1 MISFYAPASIGNFC
15 VGFDSLGA
23 ALAPISGELL
33 GDVVNVKAA
42 EQDTFVCSGPYAD
55 KLPGEAHDNLAYQCL
70 VHFREHVAPSMPAVY
85 LELEKRLPIG
95 SGLGSS
101 ACSVVAT
108 FAALNEFA
116 QTNLSQIEMIELM
129 ADFEAKVSGAR
140 HYDNITPCYLGGLQ
154 LTADL
159 VPNKALSVSVDSDW
173 YYVAAYPGF
182 ALNTAKA
189 RAVLPKQRSSS
200 EAIEFAQRLS
210 SFCLLMQTEQF
221 DLALSLMKDEMAEPY
236 RRSLIAGFEQAKQAL
251 PELGAELVSIS
262 GAGPTLFTICKT
274 KQAAEQCQAWLNEHY
289 INEHG
294 FSHICKLDQQGT
306 RAISQGE

>member
-23 ALAPISGELL
+23 ALAPINGELL

-55 KLPGEAHDNLAYQCL
+55 KLPGEAHENLAYQCL
-70 VHFREHVAPSMPAVY
+70 VHFREHVAPSMQPVY

-116 QTNLSQIEMIELM
+116 QTKLSQIEMIELM

-159 VPNKALSVSVDSDW
+159 VPNKALSVPVNSDW

-221 DLALSLMKDEMAEPY
+221 DLALSLMKDDMAEPY
-236 RRSLIAGFEQAKQAL
+236 RRSLIAGFEQAKTAL